1 MQLLID
7 NFGVARVFGQHN
19 IEYFA
24 EVTHIEIHV
33 RETFKYQYSYP
44 PEDILPRKYSLW
56 AVFILLVV
64 TFPYSTHHQSP
75 SNHVYR
81 LLLGLCSCIYMY
93 EKYHLTLGRNEI
105 VNTSE
110 IN

>member
-1 MQLLID
+1 MMILQVERASRIMQLLID

-44 PEDILPRKYSLW
+44 SEDVLPRKYST
-56 AVFILLVV
+56 I
-64 TFPYSTHHQSP
+64 STS
-75 SNHVYR
+75 S
-81 LLLGLCSCIYMY
+81 
-93 EKYHLTLGRNEI
+93 I
-105 VNTSE
+105 V
-110 IN
+110 INISIV